1 MDITISRDTAWADA
15 RCESRDRLY
24 NLLDTVLSYPI
35 PGAEFSEKF
44 RTHVWDGRGRLHS
57 RPRGGDVVRFPAGM
71 VDRVATYLRD
81 NGHRVE
87 GALRPAPVDP
97 VAGAWRWV
105 GPTPYRHQ
113 AAAVARTVAALSEAV
128 RDPLA
133 PPGGILR
140 MPIRS
145 GKTLTAARIAYESG
159 LKTLFVVPS
168 DYLLYQG
175 LDAFRSFIDGA
186 EVGVFA
192 GGQKDTEPDIIIATV
207 QSLTAAKDK
216 RSYHKLSKQPRLLI
230 VDEVHHKAGATG
242 TAWRDSIL
250 GMRPHFTL
258 GLSATF
264 KLEDDP
270 EEATNALWLR
280 AVCGPIIHDIGMTD
294 LIRKGFLAKPVVRWL
309 PHGAPKLKRKSRS
322 PSVLYSDGIVEC
334 AERNAVILDTAAD
347 LARNGHRVLIDVAR
361 VGHTR
366 LLNAGLKER
375 LGPAMVGMVTGST
388 KTAIRQ
394 ALVRKFRA
402 GTVRVLVGTVLGEGV
417 DIPEL
422 DVVINAVGGRGY
434 IPVIQRMRCLTPAP
448 GKAKGIVVELIDDH
462 HRLLREATVDR
473 YEVYLTET
481 GIRHEFE
488 GELR

>member
-1 MDITISRDTAWADA
+1 
-15 RCESRDRLY
+15 
-24 NLLDTVLSYPI
+24 
-35 PGAEFSEKF
+35 
-44 RTHVWDGRGRLHS
+44 
-57 RPRGGDVVRFPAGM
+57 
-71 VDRVATYLRD
+71 
-81 NGHRVE
+81 
-87 GALRPAPVDP
+87 
-97 VAGAWRWV
+97 
-105 GPTPYRHQ
+105 
-113 AAAVARTVAALSEAV
+113 
-128 RDPLA
+128 
-133 PPGGILR
+133 
-140 MPIRS
+140 
-145 GKTLTAARIAYESG
+145 
-159 LKTLFVVPS
+159 
-168 DYLLYQG
+168 
-175 LDAFRSFIDGA
+175 
-186 EVGVFA
+186 
-192 GGQKDTEPDIIIATV
+192 
-207 QSLTAAKDK
+207 
-216 RSYHKLSKQPRLLI
+216 
-230 VDEVHHKAGATG
+230 
-242 TAWRDSIL
+242 
-250 GMRPHFTL
+250 
-258 GLSATF
+258 
-264 KLEDDP
+264 
-270 EEATNALWLR
+270 
-280 AVCGPIIHDIGMTD
+280 
-294 LIRKGFLAKPVVRWL
+294 
-309 PHGAPKLKRKSRS
+309 
-322 PSVLYSDGIVEC
+322 VEC